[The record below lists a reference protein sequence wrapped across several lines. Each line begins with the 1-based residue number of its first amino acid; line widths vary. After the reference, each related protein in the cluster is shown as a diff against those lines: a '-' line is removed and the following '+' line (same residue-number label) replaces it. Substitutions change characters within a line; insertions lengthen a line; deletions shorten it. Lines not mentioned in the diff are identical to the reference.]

1 MDRRDFLKAG
11 LACSGAGLAVSLAPG
26 AAFAQSFPSRPV
38 RIIVPSTA
46 GGIHDIIARVWAER
60 VKGDLGSPVVENR
73 GGGAAL
79 IAIQAVANAE
89 PDGHSLLLG
98 STSTI
103 VMRVLEERAKYAIAE
118 AMEPATIFSAS
129 STSIVVNSKLPVTNV
144 KELIEY
150 AKGRPGKLSFGSGGV
165 GAITHVAGE
174 LFKLRGGLDMVHVP
188 YRGVAP
194 ALNDF
199 VAGRLDV
206 MFPNI
211 TSQILQMHDAKELRI
226 LAIAAPER
234 LDAAPHIP
242 TAIEAGLPGFVAQ
255 LTFGVFAPART
266 PEPVL
271 ERVYAATRA
280 GWADKAFRKQ
290 MFESGFEPVADAGPA
305 RSRALMAEEYERWR
319 PVIESIK
326 AQNANR

>member
-1 MDRRDFLKAG
+1 MHRRDFLKAG
-11 LACSGAGLAVSLAPG
+11 LASAGAGLLATTSQG
-26 AAFAQSFPSRPV
+26 AALAQAYPSRPV

-46 GGIHDIIARVWAER
+46 GGIHDIIARIWAER
-60 VKGDLGSPVVENR
+60 VKGDLGSPVIENR

-89 PDGHSLLLG
+89 PDGHTLLLG

-103 VMRVLEERAKYAIAE
+103 VMRVLEERAKYAAAE
-118 AMEPATIFSAS
+118 ALEPATIFSAS
-129 STSIVVNSKLPVTNV
+129 STSIVVNSKLPVTSV
-144 KELIEY
+144 AELIAY
-150 AKGRPGKLSFGSGGV
+150 AKARPGKLSFGSGGV

-174 LFKLRGGLDMVHVP
+174 LLKLRAGLDMVHVP
-188 YRGVAP
+188 YRGVTP

-211 TSQILQMHDAKELRI
+211 TSQILQMHDARELRI

-234 LDAAPHIP
+234 LDAAPNIP
-242 TAIEAGLPGFVAQ
+242 TAIEAGLPDFVAQ
-255 LTFGVFAPART
+255 LTFGIYAPANT
-266 PEPVL
+266 PASVL

-280 GWADKAFRKQ
+280 GWSDKAFQKQ
-290 MFESGFEPVADAGPA
+290 MFESGFESVADAGPA
-305 RSRALMAEEYERWR
+305 QSRRLMADEYARWR
-319 PVIESIK
+319 PVIEAVK
-326 AQNANR
+326 TQNANR